1 MLLKQQILELQKQ
14 AMKTGQKEKLSTLR
28 LLTSE
33 IKNKEISLKKELDD
47 TEVERVI
54 ASEVK
59 KLKDSLIDF
68 EAAGRDD
75 LSTPVKNE
83 IEVLQVFLPEQMTDE
98 ELQKIV
104 KETIEEMKPDGKK
117 DFGRVMGT
125 VMSKV
130 SGRAD
135 GNRVKDLLNSVL

>member
-1 MLLKQQILELQKQ
+1 MSLKQQILELQKQ
-14 AMKTGQKEKLSTLR
+14 AMKTGQKDKLSTLR

-33 IKNKEISLKKELDD
+33 IKNKEISSKKELDD
-47 TEVERVI
+47 KEVERVI

-59 KLKDSLIDF
+59 KLKDSLKDF

-83 IEVLQVFLPEQMTDE
+83 IEVLQVFLPEQMSDE

-104 KETIEEMKPDGKK
+104 KETIEEIKPDGKK

-125 VMSKV
+125 IMKKV
-130 SGRAD
+130 AGKAD
-135 GNRVKDLLNSVL
+135 GTRVKDALDGVL